1 MTEGVKTLF
10 MTVPSAAARRY
21 LFQFP
26 NCVSHQLQKL
36 AQTRSDLRIVF
47 LVVKKDYDRYKPFLT
62 LFPSERVTVEPIEI
76 SYERT
81 LVQKLFRF
89 FYSYLLYTNT
99 TKILA
104 TMGMRPD
111 EPPAGGNRFLAP
123 VKWLLANTFG
133 RSIFIRKKLA
143 PWLYFKINPERPFA
157 EAFEKYQPDVVFLSS
172 IYDRFDSRLIP
183 EAKRRSV
190 KTIAM
195 QASWDHIDKYY
206 MPFQADIFIAHS
218 EQIRRAAIKFQSY
231 KPESAVVTG
240 YPHFDYFTSSESLV
254 PREKVLAELGLSND
268 ARYILYVS
276 GSSYCPDEPD
286 IIDTML
292 KWVSENKFGEDIYI
306 ILRPYLG
313 SRSKDRDFDVW
324 RYKELKS
331 HPRLRVFEKRGL
343 EDFNDTAMFINI
355 MRHSS
360 IVMSVYST
368 VVLESVVFDRP
379 LLTAPFDGYK
389 KRPFYRSI
397 KRFEGFEHFQ
407 DVIKSGGLRRA
418 FNFGE
423 LKEAIR
429 AYLENPQLD
438 REGRE
443 RMRKEL
449 CYKLDGRSSER
460 MVEVILRELF

>member
-1 MTEGVKTLF
+1 
-10 MTVPSAAARRY
+10 
-21 LFQFP
+21 
-26 NCVSHQLQKL
+26 
-36 AQTRSDLRIVF
+36 
-47 LVVKKDYDRYKPFLT
+47 

-231 KPESAVVTG
+231 KPESAVTR
-240 YPHFDYFTSSESLV
+240 TL
-254 PREKVLAELGLSND
+254 
-268 ARYILYVS
+268 
-276 GSSYCPDEPD
+276 
-286 IIDTML
+286 
-292 KWVSENKFGEDIYI
+292 I
-306 ILRPYLG
+306 ILRVRNRLSPGRKFWRSLG
-313 SRSKDRDFDVW
+313 FRMTLVIFFTSPAVPIAPMSRISLTLCLSGFRK
-324 RYKELKS
+324 
-331 HPRLRVFEKRGL
+331 
-343 EDFNDTAMFINI
+343 INSARI
-355 MRHSS
+355 F
-360 IVMSVYST
+360 T
-368 VVLESVVFDRP
+368 
-379 LLTAPFDGYK
+379 
-389 KRPFYRSI
+389 
-397 KRFEGFEHFQ
+397 
-407 DVIKSGGLRRA
+407 
-418 FNFGE
+418 
-423 LKEAIR
+423 
-429 AYLENPQLD
+429 
-438 REGRE
+438 
-443 RMRKEL
+443 
-449 CYKLDGRSSER
+449 
-460 MVEVILRELF
+460 